1 MKVAF
6 LLDDSLDTTDGV
18 QQYVLTLGNWLE
30 SKGHKIYYLVGQ
42 TKRKDIKNIH
52 SLTKNYKVKFNK
64 NILTI
69 PGRVNKKIVSK
80 LLNDEKFDVIHVQ
93 MPYSPQLA
101 GKVINLAPKT
111 TKIVSTFHIFPASK
125 RVSYG
130 AKILK
135 YITKKSLNRIDEF
148 ISVSDPA
155 KQFMK
160 FTYGINSNVI
170 PNMIN
175 LENVKKYLIHKNN
188 KTLVKKIVFLGR
200 LVERKGAEYLIK
212 AFSEINCEN
221 VELIIGG
228 KGPDEAK
235 LKLMCKN
242 LKIEEKV
249 IFAGFIEERDKFNF
263 LNQADIA
270 VFPSTGG
277 ESFGIILL
285 EAIAAGAKVV
295 IGGDNVGYA
304 STLENNNLVLVDP
317 LNTKSFAKKLES
329 LLKDTNQINE
339 INKWQNKLIRSY
351 DIEAVGPKILEIYS
365 NNQKM

>member
-18 QQYVLTLGNWLE
+18 QQYVLTLGNWLQ

-42 TKRKDIKNIH
+42 TVRKDIKNIH
-52 SLTKNYKVKFNK
+52 SLSKNYKVKFNK

-69 PGRVNKKIVSK
+69 PGGIDKKFVSK
-80 LLNDEKFDVIHVQ
+80 LLNDEMFDVIHVQ

-101 GKVINLAPKT
+101 GKVINLAPQT
-111 TKIVSTFHIFPASK
+111 TKVVSTFHIFPASK

-135 YITKKSLNRIDEF
+135 LITKKSLNRIDSF
-148 ISVSDPA
+148 ISVSEPA
-155 KQFMK
+155 KKFMK
-160 FTYGINSNVI
+160 STYGINSTVI

-175 LENVKKYLIHKNN
+175 LANVNKGLVTNKNKYGI
-188 KTLVKKIVFLGR
+188 KKIVFLGR

-212 AFSEINCEN
+212 AFSKINNEK

-235 LKLMCKN
+235 LKLLCKN
-242 LKIEEKV
+242 LEITEKV
-249 IFAGFIEERDKFNF
+249 TFAGFISERDKFNF

-295 IGGDNVGYA
+295 IGGDNDGYV
-304 STLENNNLVLVDP
+304 STLKNNKQVLIDP
-317 LNTKSFAKKLES
+317 MNTESFSEKLET
-329 LLKDTNQINE
+329 LLKDEAQIKE
-339 INKWQNKLIRSY
+339 INRWQNKLISSY
-351 DIEAVGPKILEIYS
+351 DIEIVGPKILEIY
-365 NNQKM
+365 NNKNM